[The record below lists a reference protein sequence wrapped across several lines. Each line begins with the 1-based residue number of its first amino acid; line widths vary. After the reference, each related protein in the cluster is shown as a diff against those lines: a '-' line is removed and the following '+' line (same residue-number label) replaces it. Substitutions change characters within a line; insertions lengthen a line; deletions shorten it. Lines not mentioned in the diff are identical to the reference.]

1 MGGRDQEVSLE
12 DCLGGVEWIQLAQAF
27 CRAFVYAAMNL
38 QVLAP
43 RCYLLY
49 NTFSYA
55 HRPNLSTDT
64 DLSKQELLRYKV
76 GYLFILTQIDKQ
88 ISSTRVFRHHSICW
102 CVNI

>member
-1 MGGRDQEVSLE
+1 LPGRCRVDTVGSGFLSVFCVCGDEPSGSG
-12 DCLGGVEWIQLAQAF
+12 CLLF
-27 CRAFVYAAMNL
+27 
-38 QVLAP
+38 
-43 RCYLLY
+43 Y
-49 NTFSYA
+49 NTFSYG
-55 HRPNLSTDT
+55 HRPNLSTNT